1 MQLTHLSAVLLLSG
15 AYAAVAPEGPA
26 PTEIPGGCNP
36 AHPGSCPESTEIP
49 GGLGCNP
56 AHPGSCPESTQ
67 IPGGC
72 NPAHPGSCPTPTEI
86 PGGCNPAHPGSCAT
100 PTGIP
105 GGCNPAHPGS
115 CPSVTVV
122 SGSSTYMS
130 PVPVATSSGTFSG
143 NLTSSSLN
151 PLFTGAASNNQLHY
165 GALLTGVIA
174 LTARAFF

>member
-1 MQLTHLSAVLLLSG
+1 MQLTRLSAVLLLSG

-36 AHPGSCPESTEIP
+36 AHPGSCPETATEIP

-56 AHPGSCPESTQ
+56 AHPGSCPTPTD

-72 NPAHPGSCPTPTEI
+72 NPAHPGSCPTPTE
-86 PGGCNPAHPGSCAT
+86 
-100 PTGIP
+100 IP

-130 PVPVATSSGTFSG
+130 PVPVATSSGKFSG
-143 NLTSSSLN
+143 NLT
-151 PLFTGAASNNQLHY
+151 
-165 GALLTGVIA
+165 
-174 LTARAFF
+174 